1 MTRTSEQMPALEGLS
16 EVSQGLRRTEKE
28 LKNLGQGQEEFLLEP
43 FGPWGL

>member
-1 MTRTSEQMPALEGLS
+1 MIRTSEQMPALEGLS

-28 LKNLGQGQEEFLLEP
+28 LKNLGEEFLLEP